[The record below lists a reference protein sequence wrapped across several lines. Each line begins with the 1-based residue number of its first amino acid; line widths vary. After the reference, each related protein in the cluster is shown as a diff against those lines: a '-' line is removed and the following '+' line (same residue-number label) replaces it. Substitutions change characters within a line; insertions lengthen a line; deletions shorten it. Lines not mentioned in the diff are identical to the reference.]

1 MRDGQRCLTRLNRFP
16 RRAIMGYQSGRFDE
30 GFVAKLYFEDFK
42 AGDVAEYGDKLVTV
56 EEIKEFAAEFDP
68 QPMHLDEEAAKKTM
82 MGGLC
87 ASGWHTC
94 GIMMRIVADGFIL
107 NSSSMGA
114 PGLDEIRWL
123 APVRPGDRLRVKAKV
138 LETREPKSR
147 PDFGFVRIHYDVVND
162 KDVVVMTST
171 GNMMFA
177 RRTPRAMPAEAK
189 P

>member
-1 MRDGQRCLTRLNRFP
+1 
-16 RRAIMGYQSGRFDE
+16 MGYQSGRFDE

-138 LETREPKSR
+138 LETREPDKLYPAIPEAARAAGAKIVALTS
-147 PDFGFVRIHYDVVND
+147 PDNNLASVFRYLQSD
-162 KDVVVMTST
+162 K
-171 GNMMFA
+171 
-177 RRTPRAMPAEAK
+177 R
-189 P
+189 